1 MLYPLSYEGWQC
13 GWRCYPGPDRRP
25 LASRTVPVD
34 VGGARRVAVIAGVDV
49 AEARK
54 GFDVVLMEEDRSIVW
69 STGGL
74 RLEDATRAILEAR
87 PAAVCIDS
95 PPAWGASG
103 RSRLAERELARLGIS
118 AFATPVDPGEHPFYA
133 WMRAGFALF
142 DALVDAYPR
151 YESGEI
157 TGRALE
163 VFPAATAAM
172 LAGHLRPPG
181 VSKNGFRR
189 RVLQDSGVG
198 PTTSLP
204 NIDRVDAA
212 LAALTGVVALE
223 GRCCALGAPEEGVI
237 VVPARREDLRRLGA
251 GSG

>member
-1 MLYPLSYEGWQC
+1 
-13 GWRCYPGPDRRP
+13 
-25 LASRTVPVD
+25 
-34 VGGARRVAVIAGVDV
+34 VAVIAGVDV

-69 STGGL
+69 GAGGL
-74 RLEDATRAILEAR
+74 RLED
-87 PAAVCIDS
+87 
-95 PPAWGASG
+95 
-103 RSRLAERELARLGIS
+103 
-118 AFATPVDPGEHPFYA
+118 ATPVDPGEHPFYA

-142 DALVDAYPR
+142 DALADSYPR
-151 YESGEI
+151 YEIGEI

-181 VSKNGFRR
+181 VSKNAFRR

-198 PTTSLP
+198 PSTSLP

-251 GSG
+251 AFD